1 MKKLIDEQKLKDEI
15 LPPDLATMDRF
26 VKFSDAARILGYASF
41 QSVKKLVKDGILN
54 HYSLPDTSRPRIL
67 MSELIALQMTERK
80 ADKSKSRKLTKKGN
94 LGRPR
99 KYGKFLS
106 SN

>member
-80 ADKSKSRKLTKKGN
+80 ADKSKEAKTH
-94 LGRPR
+94 
-99 KYGKFLS
+99 
-106 SN
+106 